1 MNDSLKNFLKI
12 AFIGASFLGVY
23 HHFHHDNLRPNPL
36 LSSSELGESQRQ
48 RNLFGG
54 VLGAVRK
61 KRQYVKRKQAAYN
74 LLQGIQGAKD
84 FEKIKRKRYSKTDVK
99 NLGPI
104 RKAPILIGDK
114 VFYQTF
120 RV

>member
-23 HHFHHDNLRPNPL
+23 HHFHQDNLRHNPL
-36 LSSSELGESQRQ
+36 LTSSEIGESQRQ

-74 LLQGIQGAKD
+74 LLQGIKGAKD